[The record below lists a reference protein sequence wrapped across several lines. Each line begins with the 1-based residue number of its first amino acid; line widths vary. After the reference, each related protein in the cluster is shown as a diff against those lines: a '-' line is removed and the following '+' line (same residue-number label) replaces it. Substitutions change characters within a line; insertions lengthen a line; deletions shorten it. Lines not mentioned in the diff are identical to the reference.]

1 MMASTEV
8 LLWSVLFGS
17 IGIGYFT
24 YGKKQRHKVASIA
37 GIGLMLFPY
46 FFTSTLLIV
55 IVGVALMSLPYFI
68 KL

>member
-1 MMASTEV
+1 MVSTSV

-24 YGKKQRHKVASIA
+24 YGRKQRHKMASIA
-37 GIGLMLFPY
+37 GIGLMVFPY
-46 FFTSTLLIV
+46 FFTSSLLIV
-55 IVGVALMSLPYFI
+55 IVGLALMFLPYFV

>member
-1 MMASTEV
+1 
-8 LLWSVLFGS
+8 
-17 IGIGYFT
+17 
-24 YGKKQRHKVASIA
+24 
-37 GIGLMLFPY
+37 LMLFPY

>member
-1 MMASTEV
+1 MVSTSV

-24 YGKKQRHKVASIA
+24 YGRKQRHKMASIA
-37 GIGLMLFPY
+37 GIGLMVFPY
-46 FFTSTLLIV
+46 FFTSPLLIV
-55 IVGVALMSLPYFI
+55 IVGLALMFLPYFV